1 MFWVKIESL
10 ESLLS
15 GFIGRTGRA
24 LNPIRPVHQPYG
36 GQMMTY
42 PIQWESDMPH
52 VLAMAQK
59 NADRFYNI
67 FYPVIENYY
76 YIRIKIPT
84 PILL

>member
-1 MFWVKIESL
+1 
-10 ESLLS
+10 
-15 GFIGRTGRA
+15 
-24 LNPIRPVHQPYG
+24 
-36 GQMMTY
+36 MMTY

-59 NADRFYNI
+59 NANRFYNI